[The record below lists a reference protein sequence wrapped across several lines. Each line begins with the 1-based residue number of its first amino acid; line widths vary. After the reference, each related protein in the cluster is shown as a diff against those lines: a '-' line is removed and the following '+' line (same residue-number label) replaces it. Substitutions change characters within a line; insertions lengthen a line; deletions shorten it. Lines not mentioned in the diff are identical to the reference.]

1 MESTRGSRAKSKR
14 TTNNLTTRTFYFFR
28 MHLSLFEAEKLFAVS
43 NHWKALSGDVDDPCG
58 FYCTID
64 VHGSM
69 LAHPRLFDDR
79 VFERLLTR
87 AGGLLRELRL
97 SQLPSLVMERNSSL
111 DQIMQSQKHLVT
123 LSVINC
129 PVHAHYHVQWIRT
142 KCPKLKRLSLKGCN
156 LHTFDDG
163 AERKTSMQEQTLQG
177 LYKLVHSSL
186 PNVLFDLEL
195 CELCKRIED
204 SYLEEYCKDCRRIH
218 KCSECQQFFYLCGE
232 EWDECYVGLECMG
245 CHRLLCSNCTEQLGG
260 KRYRTDRSKKPAKNT
275 KKTKKKISKKLKK
288 KNKKTKNTKNTSNK
302 KSDRYWGCEG
312 GRFTSCIEQMDG
324 LITEI
329 RDKAGAMSHICGHS
343 TCPGCAVACPTCL
356 RQLCVVSPGGRSRIR
371 PCNALRQCVCCL
383 EERCTHCAG
392 ERFEDGYSWAVNH
405 GPCTLGEELEE
416 CRSFICQTC
425 WDNGNKLKECCEWK
439 ICEPCLEPGGSVEQL
454 TPRFFDAY
462 TCDVCEEWSCGGQNC
477 AKGYSLRCG
486 ACTTTFCKPCADAT
500 FEGKMDKV
508 TDHLFNGCSWKVNT
522 ESFSSSKKPLYG
534 IGRDAEEENPH
545 DFCCGNCAVECERCG
560 VFLCSFCE
568 DHHDACG
575 YCIIED
581 GEDEDDEDGVML
593 AHALLQLKK

>member
-43 NHWKALSGDVDDPCG
+43 HHWNSLSGDVDDPCG

-87 AGGLLRELRL
+87 AEGLLRELRL

-275 KKTKKKISKKLKK
+275 KKTKKKIGKKLKK

-302 KSDRYWGCEG
+302 KSDQYWGCEG

-329 RDKAGAMSHICGHS
+329 RKKAGAMSHICGHS

-522 ESFSSSKKPLYG
+522 ESFSSSKKPLY

-581 GEDEDDEDGVML
+581 GEDEDDEDDVML